1 MTAPEIICQEPRP
14 GETRDCLDPWKMSF
28 VHADG
33 GVSLCCWSRSIGS
46 INAATVNEILEGA
59 AAKAM
64 RRGLLTGRV
73 PVDCVRCPSR
83 SLVPVGDF
91 KQKVEE
97 FLSGDDRK
105 ERMDLRA
112 RAYGL
117 QDQVALLRHH
127 IEDVEADRKK
137 VQLHAHNLEIEREH
151 LKMHNGMLLE
161 KVNSIHEGRA
171 NIFHLVVSWT
181 RGLLRR
187 KLRGASKPPATSA
200 D

>member
-1 MTAPEIICQEPRP
+1 MTAPEIICQEPGP

-46 INAATVNEILEGA
+46 ISSTSVNEILEGEPA
-59 AAKAM
+59 RAM

-83 SLVPVGDF
+83 SLVPVTEF

-112 RAYGL
+112 QAYGL
-117 QDQVALLRHH
+117 QDQVASLRHH
-127 IEDVEADRKK
+127 IEDIEADRKK
-137 VQLHAHNLEIEREH
+137 VSEHAGNLEIEREH
-151 LKMHNGMLLE
+151 MRMHNEMLLE

-171 NIFHLVVSWT
+171 NIVHLLVSWT

-187 KLRGASKPPATSA
+187 KLRGASKPATPA

>member
-46 INAATVNEILEGA
+46 INAATVNEILEGD

-91 KQKVEE
+91 KKKVEE

-112 RAYGL
+112 RTYAL
-117 QDQVALLRHH
+117 HEQVASQRRH
-127 IEDVEADRKK
+127 IEAVEADRAK
-137 VQLHAHNLEIEREH
+137 VQQHAHNLEIEREH
-151 LKMHNGMLLE
+151 LKMHNEMLLE

-171 NIFHLVVSWT
+171 NIFHLIVSWT
-181 RGLLRR
+181 RGLVRR
-187 KLRGASKPPATSA
+187 KLRGGARPPAAPA